1 MKTVMCYWKF
11 TLLLLYCYVQ
21 LFPFL
26 LLPAAVIFVIDSTNI
41 ERISEAHEELAKLM
55 AEKRLKDALLL
66 IFANKQVHVCLKK
79 PFCFMISS
87 IVLQLQY
94 HMQKRALIAHIRYIK
109 IQTRL
114 EGFANFG
121 CFLRLCASLKILIVQ
136 IFQDVETKILSSP
149 FYFR

>member
-1 MKTVMCYWKF
+1 MWILALKGLTLHLLTMKTVMCYWKF
-11 TLLLLYCYVQ
+11 TLLLLYCYAQ

-79 PFCFMISS
+79 PFFVISS
-87 IVLQLQY
+87 I
-94 HMQKRALIAHIRYIK
+94 KRALIAHIQYIK
-109 IQTRL
+109 ILTRL
-114 EGFANFG
+114 EGFAKCWLFSQAMCVAENFN
-121 CFLRLCASLKILIVQ
+121 
-136 IFQDVETKILSSP
+136 SP
-149 FYFR
+149 NISRR